1 MAKTSHSGTFNSKTW
16 NGKYQEMESAGN
28 SDRVQQKNRWLSK
41 KGREITRLT
50 KKQWVKDTKKRQRE
64 TGNWKRG
71 QIKCGAREWGS
82 RPMPSR
88 GSRLFYLD
96 KRKQRGHEML
106 HVPFMSSTHTSSQ
119 FHPPSWVL
127 STTSSLSPFLSAE
140 KCGNSRYI
148 GWRNFTPDGFTS
160 RTRQAN
166 ASPSISGGS
175 REGLFGLENEHTN
188 EN

>member
-1 MAKTSHSGTFNSKTW
+1 
-16 NGKYQEMESAGN
+16 MESAGN
-28 SDRVQQKNRWLSK
+28 GDRVQEKNRWLSK

-50 KKQWVKDTKKRQRE
+50 EKQWVKDTKKRQRE
-64 TGNWKRG
+64 TGNWWRG
-71 QIKCGAREWGS
+71 QIKCGAREWGVSDPFSPSAHLFFPRS